1 MTSSS
6 VNTFI
11 RARSLVF
18 AAIFVTT
25 AGCAR
30 SPRAS
35 GFAAVTPQSAVD
47 ELLTADRLFAAASAR
62 TDLVSGLSAMF
73 APDVIMPL
81 PGARFANGR
90 EEAVAALRANTDNAG
105 ARIEWTPVRGGVSAD
120 AHHGFTFGY
129 MTLTRPDSSRTPL
142 KYLAYWIKGPD
153 GWKVAAYK
161 RGRRPAGEVS
171 LEPMAPSLPPAI
183 VTPNSNSAEVERFR
197 ESLSAAEQAFSDR
210 AQVVGLGAAFT
221 EFGRADAMNMG
232 GPNNAQFV
240 IGSPAIGKLV
250 GEGTP
255 TTSSPV
261 SWKADRTII
270 ASSGDLGITFG
281 IIRPNTPPASG
292 PAGFAFFTIWRRD
305 RVTDPWRYIA
315 E

>member
-1 MTSSS
+1 VTILLGLKSP
-6 VNTFI
+6 
-11 RARSLVF
+11 SL
-18 AAIFVTT
+18 AAFLGSAVLL
-25 AGCAR
+25 AACAR
-30 SPRAS
+30 APRAS
-35 GFAAVTPQSAVD
+35 GFATVTPQAAVD

-62 TDLVSGLSAMF
+62 TNLVSGLSAMF
-73 APDVIMPL
+73 APDVMMPM
-81 PGARFANGR
+81 PGGRFATGR
-90 EEAVAALRANTDNAG
+90 DEAVAALRANADNAG

-129 MTLTRPDSSRTPL
+129 MTLTKPDSTRTLL
-142 KYLAYWIKGPD
+142 KYLAYWVKGPD
-153 GWKVAAYK
+153 GWRVAAYK

-171 LEPMAPSLPPAI
+171 LAPMAPSLPPAT
-183 VTPNSNSAEVERFR
+183 VPPNTNAAEVERAR
-197 ESLSAAEQAFSDR
+197 ESLAAAEQAFSDR
-210 AQVVGLGAAFT
+210 AQIVGLGAAFT

-232 GPNNAQFV
+232 GQNNPQFV
-240 IGSPAIGKLV
+240 IGAPAIGQLV

-261 SWKADRTII
+261 SWNSDRTLV
-270 ASSGDLGITFG
+270 ASSGDLGVTFG
-281 IIRPNTPPASG
+281 IIRPNAPSASG